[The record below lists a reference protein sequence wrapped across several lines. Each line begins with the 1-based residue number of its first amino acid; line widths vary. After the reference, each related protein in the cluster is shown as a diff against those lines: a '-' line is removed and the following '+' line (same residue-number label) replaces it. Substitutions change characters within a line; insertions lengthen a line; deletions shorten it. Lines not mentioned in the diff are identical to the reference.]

1 MSSLD
6 QQRAG
11 VIEAGER
18 ISRRNACSRSVP
30 LSHRQ
35 RGEVGRGVLGLGL
48 WEISLATSPA
58 LQIPEFPAFLSII
71 LNGLKTQ
78 WHQLQWHQLHC
89 LSQCFKYMEEDVLG
103 FCSAAFSFQTP
114 GLALLDLLQFFH

>member
-18 ISRRNACSRSVP
+18 ISRRNASSRSVP

-35 RGEVGRGVLGLGL
+35 PGEAGRDVQGLGL
-48 WEISLATSPA
+48 WEIPLATSPA
-58 LQIPEFPAFLSII
+58 LQIPEYPAFLSII
-71 LNGLKTQ
+71 LSGLKTQ
-78 WHQLQWHQLHC
+78 WHQLQC
-89 LSQCFKYMEEDVLG
+89 LSRCFKYTEEDVLG
-103 FCSAAFSFQTP
+103 FCSAAFSFQTR